1 MRELYHLACEE
12 ISGSWRR
19 ASRLL
24 EDAEADAPAYPD
36 FTYAHHRR
44 LRTNNVRERAN
55 RELKRRSRVVQVFP
69 SRRSLIRMPGPSS
82 RRWTRTGGRG
92 SGSPRSRWSRRRPR
106 PRPRRPPGHTRAP
119 PRSTRGASSTSRS
132 PTTRSEGGRLDVGLE
147 YGCDSRRL
155 HQLSGHYLFSLFDWG
170 TILKI

>member
-69 SRRSLIRMPGPSS
+69 SRRSLIRMPGAVFSEMDEDWGARKWFSEESMVQAPASAAPAAPSRAYEGAAEEHA
-82 RRWTRTGGRG
+82 RRIIDVALADNPIGR
-92 SGSPRSRWSRRRPR
+92 
-106 PRPRRPPGHTRAP
+106 RAP
-119 PRSTRGASSTSRS
+119 RCWARI
-132 PTTRSEGGRLDVGLE
+132 RL
-147 YGCDSRRL
+147 
-155 HQLSGHYLFSLFDWG
+155 
-170 TILKI
+170 

>member
-1 MRELYHLACEE
+1 MPAIPHAVSAERDHDLVREPYHPAREE
-12 ISGSWRR
+12 ISGICPG

-36 FTYAHHRR
+36 FPCAHHGR

-69 SRRSLIRMPGPSS
+69 SRRSLIRMPGAVFSEMDED
-82 RRWTRTGGRG
+82 WGGRG
-92 SGSPRSRWSRRRPR
+92 GGSPRSRWPRRRPR
-106 PRPRRPPGHTRAP
+106 PRPRRPPGHARAP

-132 PTTRSEGGRLDVGLE
+132 PTTRSEGGRPRCWD
-147 YGCDSRRL
+147 RIRL
-155 HQLSGHYLFSLFDWG
+155 
-170 TILKI
+170 